1 MAAGSG
7 HRISIDRLTLV
18 EEIRRVVARSPIF
31 RDAVISHPSK
41 GPRGEVTVDLR
52 CDHRPTVLRV
62 TAPSDEEAFAIL
74 HELASAMVEVERS
87 PRVSLRA

>member
-7 HRISIDRLTLV
+7 QRTSIDRLTLV
-18 EEIRRVVARSPIF
+18 EEIRRVFARSPIF
-31 RDAVISHPSK
+31 RDAVISHPSQ
-41 GPRGEVTVDLR
+41 GPGGEVTVDLR

-74 HELASAMVEVERS
+74 HELVSAMVEIERD
-87 PRVSLRA
+87 PRVSFRA